1 MKVCANAVVSLDVQ
15 LWDIWGNLVQDSGEP
30 VQYLHGGYG
39 DIFPAVESALEGRQE
54 NDRVEVRLEPE
65 DAFGDYDEDLIQLVP
80 RSRFPDGLEIG
91 MRVEGEAHGG
101 DAGTIFTVTDMAEGQ
116 VVLDGNHPL
125 AGMALKF
132 VGTVRGVRPAT
143 EAELANR
150 SADDPMSV
158 VMRVL
163 P

>member
-1 MKVCANAVVSLDVQ
+1 MRIARNAVVSLDVE
-15 LWDIWGNLVQDSGEP
+15 LSDIWGNPIQKSEEP

-39 DIFPAVESALEGRQE
+39 DIFPAVEAALEGKQE
-54 NDRVEVRLEPE
+54 KDHVEVRLEPE
-65 DAFGDYDEDLIQLVP
+65 DAFGDYDESLLHLAP
-80 RSRFPDGLEIG
+80 RDRFPEGLEVG
-91 MRVEGEAHGG
+91 MRLEGEAGG
-101 DAGTIFTVTDMAEGQ
+101 ADEGVIYTVTDMAEDK

-132 VGTVRGVRPAT
+132 SCTVAGVRPAT
-143 EAELANR
+143 ETEIANH

-158 VMRVL
+158 ILRVL